1 MSELCVGQRMGND
14 RDVVPYKAIFYKY
27 EFYLKYIDKMDKEIK
42 DSEEEINILDYLRV
56 FKKRRKLI
64 LYIFLVSV
72 IFTAIINLFK
82 TKIYKAEATLMPI
95 ESSRGVSSSLMSA
108 AESLPFLSGLGSR
121 FSGSSTTKLSNVLES
136 RTLAENVTRSLNLDR
151 IFFIKNW
158 DSEKKKWK
166 KNPPPSMEK
175 IVKRLK
181 GMVFTSLDTKKGLL
195 IVSVKYK
202 DPKLAAKIANEYLSA
217 LQEFINKN
225 TMTLAKKNR
234 INLENQLRK
243 TREELLRTE
252 DLLSTFQQK
261 KQIVALDKQTES
273 VIKTSAELKARLVA
287 KKVELGTIK
296 NYATDSNPDVIR
308 LKDEI
313 AALEKQVSI
322 IDIGLNDG
330 KPHKNEDRIFL
341 PIIETPDVGLNYIRL
356 KREVMVQ
363 EKVYELLSQQYE
375 IAKIDEAKDSMD
387 FVVIDKAIPS
397 KERILPKR
405 RQNVMIAG
413 ITSLFI
419 GIFLA
424 FFLEY
429 WENVKKRG

>member
-1 MSELCVGQRMGND
+1 MD
-14 RDVVPYKAIFYKY
+14 R
-27 EFYLKYIDKMDKEIK
+27 EETK
-42 DSEEEINILDYLRV
+42 DFEEEINILDYLRV
-56 FKKRRKLI
+56 LKKRKKLI
-64 LYIFLVSV
+64 FYLFFFSV
-72 IFTAIINLFK
+72 IFTSIISLFM
-82 TKIYKAEATLMPI
+82 TKIYKAEATLMSI
-95 ESSRGVSSSLMSA
+95 EPTRGVSSSLMSA

-121 FSGSSTTKLSNVLES
+121 FSGSSATKLSNVLES
-136 RTLAENVTRSLNLDR
+136 RTLTENVARSLNLDK

-175 IVKRLK
+175 IVKRLR
-181 GMVFTSLDTKKGLL
+181 GMVSTLLDTKKGLL

-234 INLENQLRK
+234 ISLENQLRK

-273 VIKTSAELKARLVA
+273 VIKTSADLKARLVA

-296 NYATDSNPDVIR
+296 NYATDSNPDVIK

-313 AALEKQVSI
+313 AEVEKQVSI
-322 IDIGLNDG
+322 IDIGQNDG
-330 KPHKNEDRIFL
+330 KPRKNGDRIFL
-341 PIIETPDVGLNYIRL
+341 PITETPDVGLNYIRL

-375 IAKIDEAKDSMD
+375 IAKIEEAKDSMD
-387 FVVIDKAIPS
+387 FVVIDKAVPS
-397 KERILPKR
+397 EQRIKPKR
-405 RQNVMIAG
+405 KQNVMIAG
-413 ITSLFI
+413 ITSIFI
-419 GIFLA
+419 GVFLA
-424 FFLEY
+424 FILEY
-429 WENVKKRG
+429 WENVKKGDRIKEE

>member
-1 MSELCVGQRMGND
+1 
-14 RDVVPYKAIFYKY
+14 
-27 EFYLKYIDKMDKEIK
+27 MDKEIK
-42 DSEEEINILDYLRV
+42 DFEEEINILDYLRV
-56 FKKRRKLI
+56 LKKRKKLI
-64 LYIFLVSV
+64 LYIFLVSI
-72 IFTAIINLFK
+72 IFTAIINLFM
-82 TKIYKAEATLMPI
+82 TKIYRSDASFMPI

-121 FSGSSTTKLSNVLES
+121 FSGSSATKLSNVLES
-136 RTLAENVTRSLNLDR
+136 RTLAENVIRSLNLDK
-151 IFFIKNW
+151 IFFRKNW

-181 GMVFTSLDTKKGLL
+181 EMVSTSLDNKKGLL
-195 IVSVKYK
+195 IVSVMYK

-252 DLLSTFQQK
+252 DLLAAFQQK

-273 VIKTSAELKARLVA
+273 VIKTSSELKARLVA
-287 KKVELGTIK
+287 KKVELGVIK
-296 NYATDSNPDVIR
+296 KFATDSNPDVKK

-313 AALEKQVSI
+313 NEINRQVEM
-322 IDIGLNDG
+322 IDVGENDG
-330 KPHKNEDRIFL
+330 SPLKDGDRVFL
-341 PIIETPDVGLNYIRL
+341 PFKETPNVGLNFIRL
-356 KREVMVQ
+356 KREAMVQ

-375 IAKIDEAKDSMD
+375 LARIEEAKESID
-387 FVVIDKAIPS
+387 FVVIDKAVPPE
-397 KERILPKR
+397 KRIKPR
-405 RQNVMIAG
+405 RTQNVMIAG

-429 WENVKKRG
+429 LENFKKRGGIKEG